1 MLRRNKNEEAMMTVT
16 LHFHGASGT
25 VTGSCYRVV
34 HAGGQFLVDCG
45 MFQGNKTI
53 RDLNYKPFPFDP
65 KAIDYLLLTHAHID
79 HAGLLPRLTHLGY
92 RKPIWATEPTNGL
105 LEYLLPD
112 AAGIQESEAER
123 ETRKRGRRAEEPFKP
138 LYTMEDAEEVLKH
151 RRGVEYGKWIEPGP
165 GVRARYW
172 NAGHI
177 LGSASIEVEVQDK
190 TANGDKTVRLLF
202 SGDLGPDEK
211 VFYKEPDAPAGF
223 DYILSES
230 TYGGRERQDYTL
242 EQRREQLKTEIN
254 DALSRGGNLVIP
266 TFAVERS
273 QELLHDIGLL
283 IKEGEISPS
292 VVFLD
297 SPLAS
302 KVTAVYR
309 KYASMFE
316 DVQLSADA
324 LFNDP
329 RFRIIDG
336 VEESKAINQ
345 IRGGAIIMSASG
357 MCEAGRIKHHLRN
370 NLPRSNATVLFVGYQ
385 APGTLGQIIQSGAKE
400 ARIHSEIV
408 PIRARIRS
416 LGNYSAHADH
426 TELMNWITE
435 RLPAHG
441 AIFLTH
447 GEDEEREALKAA
459 LMKDD
464 GLASDQIILPLLD
477 DFFELRAEGIA
488 SATKPAQRRVD
499 LSQVT
504 SDWHNSY
511 ASFIIDL
518 SQQLQGAPDDRQRNA
533 IMDALKATLAST
545 GPVSPPLPLK
555 TQPDATVLHGEPS
568 GE

>member
-1 MLRRNKNEEAMMTVT
+1 MTVT
-16 LHFHGASGT
+16 LHFHGAAGT

-45 MFQGNKTI
+45 MFQGNKTV
-53 RDLNYKPFPFDP
+53 RDLNYKPFPFEP
-65 KAIDYLLLTHAHID
+65 KRIDYVLLTHAHID
-79 HAGLLPRLTHLGY
+79 HCGLLPRLARLGY
-92 RKPIWATEPTNGL
+92 RNPIWGTEPTDGL

-123 ETRKRGRRAEEPFKP
+123 ETRKRSRRAEEPFKP
-138 LYTMEDAEEVLKH
+138 LYTMEDAMEVLKH
-151 RRGVEYGKWIEPGP
+151 RKTVKYGEWIEPGP

-177 LGSASIEVEVQDK
+177 LGSASIEVEVKD
-190 TANGDKTVRLLF
+190 GDKSVRILF

-211 VFYKEPDAPAGF
+211 VFYKDPDAPAGF

-242 EQRREQLKTEIN
+242 VERRQQLKTEIN

-283 IKEGEISPS
+283 IRDGEISPS
-292 VVFLD
+292 KVFLD

-309 KYASMFE
+309 KYAAMFE
-316 DVQLSADA
+316 DTELSADA

-329 RFRIIDG
+329 RFRIIEA
-336 VEESKAINQ
+336 VEESKAINS

-357 MCEAGRIKHHLRN
+357 MAEAGRIKHHLRN

-400 ARIHSEIV
+400 VRIHSELV
-408 PIRARIRS
+408 PVRARVRS

-426 TELMNWITE
+426 SELVAWVTA

-447 GEDEEREALKAA
+447 GEDEERNALKAA
-459 LMKDD
+459 LMQED
-464 GLASDQIILPLLD
+464 GLASDQVILPLLD
-477 DFFELRAEGIA
+477 DYFELRAEGIA
-488 SATKPAQRRVD
+488 AAAQPAQRRVD

-504 SDWHNSY
+504 SDWHNAY

-518 SQQLQGAPDDRQRNA
+518 SHQLQSAPDDKRRIA
-533 IMDALKATLAST
+533 IMDSLKSALAST
-545 GPVSPPLPLK
+545 GPVTPPLPLK
-555 TQPDATVLHGEPS
+555 TQAGPIMLHGEPG